1 MATLLCAAERLRMAV
16 CCLIES
22 SKSTAQCLPRNSLP
36 AAVACSLLAVCLR
49 PLWSC
54 AHRIGVADRM
64 AIRMLARSPLARR
77 LTCVPRISHTLRATV
92 PVCTCIP
99 QLDGPLSACHVPG
112 RSAGG
117 SVVLGTQCRGQGWE
131 VRAYSTTPA
140 PHDASSVGETSDPQ
154 ATKSKGQSKGKRI
167 ARHRQHA
174 NPLASRYVFPIP
186 LPDLATI
193 FENPKL
199 PLHVDVGTGMG
210 EFLTAM
216 ATVRSV

>member
-1 MATLLCAAERLRMAV
+1 MCWCA
-16 CCLIES
+16 
-22 SKSTAQCLPRNSLP
+22 
-36 AAVACSLLAVCLR
+36 
-49 PLWSC
+49 LWSC
-54 AHRIGVADRM
+54 AHRVGAADRM
-64 AIRMLARSPLARR
+64 AIRMLARSPLARG
-77 LTCVPRISHTLRATV
+77 LACVPRVSHTVRAAV

-99 QLDGPLSACHVPG
+99 QYGHLDSPLSASHVPG

-117 SVVLGTQCRGQGWE
+117 SVVLGAPCRGQGWE

-216 ATVRSV
+216 ATVRSALLRPATVD